1 MAAKAAAAKK
11 RPRKPKRPRPRDAK
25 GRLLIEVPLWMAI
38 VTLLFIAVLFL
49 WAWSKGRQVTPHVRV
64 RGVDDFAEGLA
75 SIAGMTQADVLSG
88 NSVQVLE
95 NGDGFFPPA
104 LADIQT
110 AQKTIHLE
118 TYVWWKGRI
127 TERVAA
133 LLSQKA
139 RQGVEVRLI
148 VDSFG
153 STKME
158 AHQFQEMVKA
168 GVKATR
174 YHPFKLSEFG
184 YVNNRTHRKLL
195 IVDDR
200 VAYVFGHGI
209 AAEWTGNGQDAHHW
223 RDTGVR
229 LLGPIVNSAQSA
241 FAQHWGE
248 AVGEALVGPRYF
260 RRQPN
265 AGTIRA
271 HMVVSAPRGGISH
284 LDVLI
289 KMAIATA
296 KHELIIQ
303 NPYFIPDDD
312 TVELLHAAVK
322 RGVDVRIM
330 VPGPVTDSGI
340 VKHAGHFY
348 FEDLTQR
355 GIKLYVFQ
363 RTMSHQK
370 IVLVDG
376 LWSLVGSSNLDD
388 RSYNINDEV
397 SVGIIDAGIAAQLKG
412 AFEDDLKSS
421 LLVKLD
427 SWNARGFFHKA
438 EDWLS
443 YRVNGQL

>member
-1 MAAKAAAAKK
+1 MASKKPAKK
-11 RPRKPKRPRPRDAK
+11 AKGPRPRDSK

-38 VTLLFIAVLFL
+38 VTLVFMVVLFL

-75 SIAGMTQADVLSG
+75 SIAGMTQADVLAG
-88 NSVQVLE
+88 NSVEVLE
-95 NGDGFFPPA
+95 NGDGLFPPL
-104 LADIQT
+104 LADVL
-110 AQKTIHLE
+110 AAKRTIHLE
-118 TYVWWKGRI
+118 TYVWWKGKI
-127 TERVAA
+127 TEKVASI
-133 LLSQKA
+133 LEEKA

-158 AHQFQEMVKA
+158 DHQFQEMLHA

-174 YHPFKLSEFG
+174 YHPFRLSEFG
-184 YVNNRTHRKLL
+184 YVNNRTHRKILV
-195 IVDDR
+195 VDDH

-260 RRQPN
+260 RPQPA
-265 AGTIRA
+265 AGAIRA
-271 HMVVSAPRGGISH
+271 HMVVSSPRGGISH

-296 KHELIIQ
+296 KRELIIQ

-312 TVELLHAAVK
+312 TVELLSDAVK
-322 RGVDVRIM
+322 RGVDVRVM
-330 VPGPVTDSGI
+330 VPGPVTDSGV

-348 FEDLTQR
+348 FEDLTRR

-363 RTMSHQK
+363 RTMIHQK

-397 SVGIIDAGIAAQLKG
+397 SVGIIDAGIAAQLKR
-412 AFEDDLKSS
+412 AFDDDLKDS
-421 LLVKLD
+421 VPVRLD
-427 SWNARGFFHKA
+427 EWNARSLLHKA

>member
-1 MAAKAAAAKK
+1 MAAKAKKTPKPAKG
-11 RPRKPKRPRPRDAK
+11 PRPRDPQ

-38 VTLLFIAVLFL
+38 GTLFFIAVLFL

-64 RGVDDFAEGLA
+64 RGVDDFTEALP
-75 SIAGMTQADVLSG
+75 SIAGMTQADVLTG
-88 NSVQVLE
+88 NSVELLE
-95 NGDGFFPPA
+95 NGDGFFPRF
-104 LADIQT
+104 LADLT
-110 AQKTIHLE
+110 AAKHTIHLE

-127 TERVAA
+127 TEKVAA
-133 LLSQKA
+133 ILAEKA

-148 VDSFG
+148 VDAFG

-158 AHQFQEMVKA
+158 KQQFEDMRRA

-174 YHPFKLSEFG
+174 YHPFRFSEFG
-184 YVNNRTHRKLL
+184 YVNNRTHRKILV
-195 IVDDR
+195 VDDQ

-248 AVGEALVGPRYF
+248 AMGEALVGPRYF
-260 RRQPN
+260 RRQPT
-265 AGTIRA
+265 AGNVRA
-271 HMVVSAPRGGISH
+271 HMVVSSPRGGISH
-284 LDVLI
+284 LEVLI
-289 KMAIATA
+289 KVAIATA

-303 NPYFIPDDD
+303 NPYFIPDSD
-312 TVELLHAAVK
+312 TVDLLTLAVK

-330 VPGPVTDSGI
+330 VPGPVTDSGV

-348 FEDLTQR
+348 FEQLAER

-363 RTMSHQK
+363 RTMLHQK

-376 LWSLVGSSNLDD
+376 QWALVGSSNLDD
-388 RSYNINDEV
+388 RSYDINDEV
-397 SVGIIDAGIAAQLKG
+397 SVGMIDPGITAQLKR
-412 AFEDDLKSS
+412 AFDDDLKDS
-421 LLVKLD
+421 LQVRLD
-427 SWNARGFFHKA
+427 AWNARSLLHKA

-443 YRVNGQL
+443 YRVNDQL

>member
-1 MAAKAAAAKK
+1 MAAKK
-11 RPRKPKRPRPRDAK
+11 PRKAKRPRPRDAK

-38 VTLLFIAVLFL
+38 VTLLFIAILFL

-95 NGDGFFPPA
+95 NGDGFFPPV
-104 LADIQT
+104 LADIQA

-118 TYVWWKGRI
+118 TYVWWKGKI
-127 TERVAA
+127 TEKVAA

-158 AHQFQEMVKA
+158 DHQFQEMVKA

-312 TVELLHAAVK
+312 TVELLYGAVK

-330 VPGPVTDSGI
+330 IPGPVTDSGI

-348 FEDLTQR
+348 FEQLVER

-421 LLVKLD
+421 ILVKLD
-427 SWNARGFFHKA
+427 AWNARGLLHKA